1 MAGGAGPPSDD
12 RAELKGEAMSEPTL
26 QSPLAT
32 MRATVQ
38 SIEAKLRHGD
48 LPEEGLGDLKHAIDD
63 VRLRLWAVITAQSS
77 SEPEGVLLRFRLRR
91 ATEICRNVVADLD
104 AGTLGAHQREML
116 ELRDVAKAMTDRLSA
131 AIRGA
136 V

>member
-1 MAGGAGPPSDD
+1 MADSP
-12 RAELKGEAMSEPTL
+12 L
-26 QSPLAT
+26 QSPIAT

-38 SIEAKLRHGD
+38 AIESKLRHGN
-48 LPEEGLGDLKHAIDD
+48 LQA
-63 VRLRLWAVITAQSS
+63 ASS

-91 ATEICRNVVADLD
+91 AAEICRNVIADLD

-116 ELRDVAKAMTDRLSA
+116 ELRNVSQALIGRLDA

-136 V
+136 N